1 MTPQVLVGP
10 LAHPGIEKIRF
21 PDYVLTGK
29 QFLGLGSFGIKHMDG
44 GHVRQG

>member
-21 PDYVLTGK
+21 PDVLTGK

-44 GHVRQG
+44 RHGSQG